1 VSSLAVWCPCA
12 SGKSGSDAA
21 VHVHVLGQGVCV
33 CVVCPCGV
41 AHGQAGM
48 QWQKHP
54 KRRSMG
60 RRMFFGRD
68 PVTSMSPAVIHSI
81 DHARTKMKSN

>member
-1 VSSLAVWCPCA
+1 VSLCQREERIGCSGACA
-12 SGKSGSDAA
+12 CAWA
-21 VHVHVLGQGVCV
+21 RRVCV